1 MTGHS
6 SLSSFGGDLL
16 PAAHVC
22 ASLRYLKNILGH
34 TSGFWHSNTA
44 IDEGPLQQPGQSGV
58 STCMPTDNCTF
69 EADDG
74 ITMTARSISSLALIK
89 VQLNSASNQERK
101 KTSHRFGC
109 G

>member
-1 MTGHS
+1 
-6 SLSSFGGDLL
+6 L

-34 TSGFWHSNTA
+34 TSGFWHSNTEVVA
-44 IDEGPLQQPGQSGV
+44 IDEGPLQQPRQSGV

-74 ITMTARSISSLALIK
+74 ITMTACSISSLALIK
-89 VQLNSASNQERK
+89 VQLNRTSNKEREK
-101 KTSHRFGC
+101 NITPLRMRLE
-109 G
+109 